1 MDSSGNILN
10 ANRTSHPDLWKALK
24 GGGNNFGIVTRYDLA
39 TFPQGDLWTGT
50 VTNDISYR
58 SEAFEA
64 FVQIANASQYDRYAF
79 PATELIYGSGKWSI
93 EHVLAYTKPV
103 NSTPKVY
110 ERILNVPSEKPG
122 EFKLTNLSTLANE
135 GSELPTL

>member
-1 MDSSGNILN
+1 MDASGDIIN

-24 GGGNNFGIVTRYDLA
+24 GGGNNFGIVTRYNLA
-39 TFPQGDLWTGT
+39 TFPQGDIWSGT

-64 FVQIANASQYDRYAF
+64 FVQIANASHYDRYAF
-79 PATELIYGSGKWSI
+79 PATGLIYSSGKWSI
-93 EHVLAYTKPV
+93 EHVLAYTRPV
-103 NSTPKVY
+103 NSTPEVY
-110 ERILNVPSEKPG
+110 KKILDIPREEAG
-122 EFKLTNLSTLANE
+122 EFKVANLSTLANE